1 MAHNDEPG
9 ADAARRSEAPKSDGR
24 QTERES
30 QMTRKILRLLVPLAV
45 GLAIGNWWGAGASD
59 TDYPEHEQQTVIHRC
74 PMHPT
79 VVSEGPGSC
88 PICSMDLVADEIER
102 KTTSTGERQL
112 GTVAIDATTI
122 QNMGVRTAI
131 VDRRSLVRSVR
142 AVGRVDYD
150 ETRMSDVN
158 TKVPGWV
165 EKLHVDFTGQRVER
179 GQPLLEIYSP
189 ELVNAQEEHL
199 IALEYVQRLQRQ
211 RVAEDVL
218 QGARDL
224 VEASA
229 QRLRFLD
236 VTEERIARLEAGG
249 TVSRTVT
256 VESPQQ
262 GVVVHKAV
270 FEGAYIRPGEHL
282 YRIADLSH
290 VWVIADLFERDL
302 PWVQQGQ
309 GATVSL
315 AHLPDQT
322 LHGTVEHIF
331 PFLDADTRS
340 VRARLAFDNAAR
352 LLKPEMFADVLIDAP
367 AVADVVAAPVQAIL
381 HTGARRLAIVHLGD
395 GRFQPRAVEVGIEAD
410 GWYEIRS
417 GLREGDEIVT
427 SAQFLIDS
435 ESHLKT
441 AVNNMRYRAQGD
453 HASHLG
459 G

>member
-1 MAHNDEPG
+1 M
-9 ADAARRSEAPKSDGR
+9 
-24 QTERES
+24 
-30 QMTRKILRLLVPLAV
+30 
-45 GLAIGNWWGAGASD
+45 
-59 TDYPEHEQQTVIHRC
+59 
-74 PMHPT
+74 
-79 VVSEGPGSC
+79 
-88 PICSMDLVADEIER
+88 
-102 KTTSTGERQL
+102 
-112 GTVAIDATTI
+112 
-122 QNMGVRTAI
+122 
-131 VDRRSLVRSVR
+131 
-142 AVGRVDYD
+142 
-150 ETRMSDVN
+150 
-158 TKVPGWV
+158 
-165 EKLHVDFTGQRVER
+165 
-179 GQPLLEIYSP
+179 
-189 ELVNAQEEHL
+189 
-199 IALEYVQRLQRQ
+199 
-211 RVAEDVL
+211 
-218 QGARDL
+218 
-224 VEASA
+224 
-229 QRLRFLD
+229 
-236 VTEERIARLEAGG
+236 
-249 TVSRTVT
+249 VSRTVT

-282 YRIADLSH
+282 YRIADLSQ

-441 AVNNMRYRAQGD
+441 AVSNMRDRAQGD
-453 HASHLG
+453 HDGHLG